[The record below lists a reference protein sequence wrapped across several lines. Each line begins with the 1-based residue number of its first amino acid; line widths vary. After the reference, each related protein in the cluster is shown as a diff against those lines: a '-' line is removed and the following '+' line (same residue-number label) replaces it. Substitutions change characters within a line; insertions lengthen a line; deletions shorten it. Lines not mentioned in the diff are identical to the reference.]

1 MPNTG
6 APASEKKTRG
16 RFFFKAI
23 SAGLTNLP
31 NQESRD
37 WGFQICYCDFG
48 SGGFLFLFEIYM
60 QQVNYM
66 Y

>member
-1 MPNTG
+1 MYSFTKG

-31 NQESRD
+31 NQKSRD
-37 WGFQICYCDFG
+37 
-48 SGGFLFLFEIYM
+48 
-60 QQVNYM
+60 
-66 Y
+66 

>member
-1 MPNTG
+1 MIPSPSAGLSYDYYKG

-31 NQESRD
+31 NQAR
-37 WGFQICYCDFG
+37 FYIR
-48 SGGFLFLFEIYM
+48 
-60 QQVNYM
+60 
-66 Y
+66 